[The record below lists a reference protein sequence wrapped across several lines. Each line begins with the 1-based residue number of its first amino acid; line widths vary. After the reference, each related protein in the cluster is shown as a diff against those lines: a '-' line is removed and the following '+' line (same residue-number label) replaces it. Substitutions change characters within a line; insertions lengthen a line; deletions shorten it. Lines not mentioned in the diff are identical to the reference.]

1 LQSRD
6 KSQIDRITGPENQP
20 KIAIISIKKIKII
33 LIKKTTITKE
43 IIINKM
49 TGMIIELNVGT
60 AITLEATVMIKIMID
75 KITGIVVYQK
85 SKETKRDSYDKYAA
99 KVICYRCNKTGH
111 YAYNCEK
118 FKKMGRI

>member
-1 LQSRD
+1 
-6 KSQIDRITGPENQP
+6 
-20 KIAIISIKKIKII
+20 
-33 LIKKTTITKE
+33 
-43 IIINKM
+43 M